1 MMFDKNAGEI
11 LLNTLSEW
19 GVDHVY
25 GLPGDS
31 INHFV
36 ENLRNAQDRM
46 KFIQVRHEEVGA
58 LAAASY
64 AKITGKIGV
73 CLSIAGP
80 GAVHLMNGLYD
91 AKADGAPVLVIA
103 GQVASDQLGMDQFQ
117 EINLERMFDDVSVFN
132 RRVETAASLP
142 DLTHQAIRTAVEKK
156 GVAILTIPDDLAAE
170 KVKQKVENT
179 SLIRSKAVVHPHDSN
194 LNEAVAL
201 LNEAKR
207 PVILA
212 GKGSKHAREELLGF
226 AEKAGAPV
234 ILSLPGKG
242 AIPDVHPY
250 NLGQLGQIGTKPAY
264 EAMEETDLLI
274 MVGTSF
280 PYRDYL
286 PDKAKAIQIDIE
298 PTQIGKRYPVTV
310 GLIGD
315 AKWTLSYLTQHTNY
329 QEDREFIEKCQ
340 DNMKNW
346 WAHLE
351 KIEGEQSTPIK
362 PQQIMPQLQKVLDDD
377 AILSIDVGNVTVW
390 SARHLRVTNQKFIIS
405 SWMATMG
412 CGLPGA
418 IAGKLAHPD
427 RQAVAIC
434 GDGGFTMVMQDFL
447 TAVKYKLPMIVVV
460 LNNERLGMIKYE
472 QQEIGN
478 IDYETE
484 LKDFNFAAFAETAGG
499 EGYRVE
505 KYEELLPAFERA
517 AKSTKPVIVDV
528 VIEEQ
533 PPLPGKI
540 TYEQAASYSKYML
553 KKAFEEQEID
563 MPPLKKALKRI
574 F

>member
-1 MMFDKNAGEI
+1 MFDKSTGEI
-11 LLNTLSEW
+11 LLYTLSEW

-36 ENLRNAQDRM
+36 DNLRSAEDRM
-46 KFIQVRHEEVGA
+46 RFIQVRHEEVGA
-58 LAAASY
+58 LSAASY

-80 GAVHLMNGLYD
+80 GAIHLLNGLYD
-91 AKADGAPVLVIA
+91 AKADGVPVLVIA
-103 GQVASDQLGMDQFQ
+103 GQVDSTQLGTDQFQ
-117 EINLERMFDDVSVFN
+117 EVNLEKMFDDVSVFN
-132 RRVETAASLP
+132 KRVQSAETLP
-142 DLTHQAIRTAVEKK
+142 DLANQAIRTAVEKK

-170 KVKQKVENT
+170 KVKQKVKNT
-179 SLIRSKAVVHPHDSN
+179 SLIHSKAVIHPDNSN
-194 LNEAVAL
+194 LQDALQL
-201 LNEAKR
+201 LNDAKR

-212 GKGSKHAREELLGF
+212 GKGAKHSREELLQF
-226 AEKAGAPV
+226 AEKIAAPV

-242 AIPDVHPY
+242 TIPDVHPY

-286 PDKAKAIQIDIE
+286 PDDAKAIQLDIE
-298 PTQIGKRYPVTV
+298 PTQIGKRYPITV

-315 AKWTLSYLTQHTNY
+315 AKWTLSYLAEHCHY
-329 QEDREFIEKCQ
+329 QEDRDFIEKCQ
-340 DNMKNW
+340 ENMKNW
-346 WAHLE
+346 WTHLE
-351 KIEGEQSTPIK
+351 KIEAEKSSPIK
-362 PQQIMPQLQKVLDDD
+362 PQEIMPQLQKVVDDD
-377 AILSIDVGNVTVW
+377 AILSVDVGNVTVW
-390 SARHLRVTNQKFIIS
+390 TTRHFRVTNQTFILS

-418 IAGKLAHPD
+418 IAAKIAHPE

-434 GDGGFTMVMQDFL
+434 GDGGFSMVMQDFL
-447 TAVKYKLPMIVVV
+447 TAVKYQLPMMVV
-460 LNNERLGMIKYE
+460 LFNNERLGMIKYE
-472 QQEIGN
+472 QHAIGN
-478 IDYETE
+478 LDYETE
-484 LKDFNFAAFAETAGG
+484 LKDFDYAAFARTAGG

-505 KYEELLPAFERA
+505 KHEELLPAFERA
-517 AKSTKPVIVDV
+517 AKSTKPVIVDIM
-528 VIEEQ
+528 IEDQ
-533 PPLPGKI
+533 APLPGKV
-540 TYEQAASYSKYML
+540 TYEQASSYSKYML
-553 KKAFEEQEID
+553 KKAFEEQELD